1 MAHYV
6 FNPDKGKVVSAQKKG
21 KNKPGTKQIWLD
33 KADNSKFQ
41 TNIGAE
47 LNVDQNT
54 GRTLPSKPE
63 TKKNPPK
70 TKKDPNK
77 VSKTVIKVNSNNVK
91 DFETDLTADDAFLLV
106 SDYFREA
113 SKENCEIKTIGGV
126 KTITFKIES
135 GSKS

>member
-6 FNPDKGKVVSAQKKG
+6 FNPDKGKVVAAQKKG

-33 KADNSKFQ
+33 KENNSKFQ
-41 TNIGAE
+41 TDVGSE

-54 GRTLPSKPE
+54 GQTLPSKPE
-63 TKKNPPK
+63 PK
-70 TKKDPNK
+70 QNTPKKDPNK
-77 VSKTVIKVNSNNVK
+77 VSETVIKVNSNTVK
-91 DFETDLTADDAFLLV
+91 KFETDLSTDDAYLLV

-113 SKENCEIKTIGGV
+113 SKEKCEIKTTDGT

>member
-33 KADNSKFQ
+33 KTDDSKFQ
-41 TNIGAE
+41 TDVESE

-54 GRTLPSKPE
+54 GQTLPSKP
-63 TKKNPPK
+63 TPK
-70 TKKDPNK
+70 PASKTDPNK
-77 VSKTVIKVNSNNVK
+77 VLKTVIKVNSNTVK
-91 DFETDLTADDAFLLV
+91 NFETDLSTDDAFLLV
-106 SDYFREA
+106 SDYFREV
-113 SKENCEIKTIGGV
+113 SKKKCETKTTGGV